1 MSLITWLLLGAV
13 IAEAGVLAILVVAT
27 KEARAEAAARAEV
40 EEVLRKAAVADRE
53 AAWAARLNARE
64 AEEQLA
70 KVRRVLDRLQAPRG
84 RMGTGKPRNNGT
96 S

>member
-1 MSLITWLLLGAV
+1 MSLISWLLLGAV
-13 IAEAGVLAILVVAT
+13 IVEAGVLAILVVAIR
-27 KEARAEAAARAEV
+27 EASKEAAARAEV

-53 AAWAARLNARE
+53 AAWAARLSARE